1 MKILNKIKLMAM
13 AVLALGIFFI
23 LGSKSAYATESNI
36 ASGIYEVENEVY
48 HESETGMAMSRTYLL
63 PSMSVEVTKEHII
76 YTIGF
81 SGSDYMEN
89 YRMKVNGEEVP
100 VEILEENTQEGIVKL
115 KVEVDKVDADMDAI
129 IYVGPMERDVQFKVI
144 PKMDTLTLVEAIED
158 EVEDIATE
166 ETASDESEAVSSH
179 EEDLAVA
186 AKILEGKTVACRT
199 IITPASRKIYIEA
212 IKAGYMETLAKA
224 GAIITQPGC
233 GLCCGRAGGILCDG
247 EKVLATNNR
256 NFLGRMGTS
265 KVGIYLGSPAT
276 AATSAIYGKITI
288 PE

>member
-1 MKILNKIKLMAM
+1 MKILNKFKGILV
-13 AVLALGIFFI
+13 AVMALGIFLT
-23 LGSKSAYATESNI
+23 LGTRNTYATESNI
-36 ASGIYEVENEVY
+36 ASGIYEVENDVY

-115 KVEVDKVDADMDAI
+115 KVQVDKVDADMEAI
-129 IYVGPMERDVQFKVI
+129 IYVGPMERDVKFKVI

-158 EVEDIATE
+158 EVEDIVTE

-186 AKILEGKTVACRT
+186 AEKKENSNLPLLIGGVIVVAV
-199 IITPASRKIYIEA
+199 IGALVIT
-212 IKAGYMETLAKA
+212 
-224 GAIITQPGC
+224 
-233 GLCCGRAGGILCDG
+233 
-247 EKVLATNNR
+247 KV
-256 NFLGRMGTS
+256 
-265 KVGIYLGSPAT
+265 K
-276 AATSAIYGKITI
+276 KK
-288 PE
+288 